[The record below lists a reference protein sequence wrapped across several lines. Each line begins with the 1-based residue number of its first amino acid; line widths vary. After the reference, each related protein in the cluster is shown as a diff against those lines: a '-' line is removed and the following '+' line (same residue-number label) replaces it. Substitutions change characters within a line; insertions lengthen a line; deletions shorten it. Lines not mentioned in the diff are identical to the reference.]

1 MTVMHIRIV
10 RMRMCH
16 RSMTMV
22 MGVRLGSIPFEIM
35 LVLMMRIMAMAMVV
49 LQRFMRVL
57 VRMAFADMQPY
68 ADRHQPSRNPEH
80 RRRRLT
86 QQQQ

>member
-1 MTVMHIRIV
+1 MAVMHVRIV
-10 RMRMCH
+10 RMRMRH

-35 LVLMMRIMAMAMVV
+35 LVLMMGVVAVAMVV

-57 VRMAFADMQPY
+57 VRMAFADMQPH
-68 ADRHQPSRNPEH
+68 AERHQSTRDPEH